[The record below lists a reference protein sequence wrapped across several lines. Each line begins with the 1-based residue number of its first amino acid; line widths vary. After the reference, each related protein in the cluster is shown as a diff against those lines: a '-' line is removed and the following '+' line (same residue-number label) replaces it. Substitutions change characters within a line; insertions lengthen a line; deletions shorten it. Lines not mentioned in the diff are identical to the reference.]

1 MDSIRNVLETIK
13 RCLESYLQNLDRRAD
28 DWVALTSI
36 VDHDG
41 ALNPNVRDKV
51 VMCLFNVTR
60 ETTISSFQAA
70 QPAAAGVPASAG
82 MAVVSPPLYIDLHLL
97 FMANFPEQTY
107 PDGLSALSRVIG
119 FFQQNATLTP
129 DTAPGLSPDIP
140 RITLDFENLGP
151 VDVNYVMGMLGTRYY
166 PSAFYKM
173 RMLTFASPAMQ
184 GRSFPVAG
192 AGVDGQRQR
201 GISA

>member
-13 RCLESYLQNLDRRAD
+13 GCLETYLQNLDRRGD
-28 DWVALTSI
+28 EWVALTSI

-60 ETTISSFQAA
+60 ETTVSSFQAA
-70 QPAAAGVPASAG
+70 QPAAQGVAASAG
-82 MAVVSPPLYIDLHLL
+82 MAVVNPPLYIDLHLL
-97 FMANFPEQTY
+97 FMANFPEQNY
-107 PDGLSALSRVIG
+107 PDGLAALSRVIA
-119 FFQQNATLTP
+119 FFQQNSTLTP
-129 DTAPGLSPDIP
+129 DTAPGLSADIP

-166 PSAFYKM
+166 PSAFYKL

-184 GRSFPVAG
+184 GRAFPVSGSGLAG
-192 AGVDGQRQR
+192 QPQRE
-201 GISA
+201 ISA